1 MSNTKLAENGNSPV
15 NSMDGGTVSLTEADL
30 CSLVH
35 HGHLDGAAI
44 RQGERQVLGV
54 GELFLPDA
62 PERHSVDEGHLQTV
76 APPRG
81 FYLGLARP
89 RQLAAATTSLEMPR
103 LIWETTRKEQSFTSS
118 LQGISSNLRLQFLK

>member
-1 MSNTKLAENGNSPV
+1 
-15 NSMDGGTVSLTEADL
+15 MDGGMDSLTEADL

-54 GELFLPDA
+54 GELKLLLPDA
-62 PERHSVDEGHLQTV
+62 PERHGVDQGHLQTV

-81 FYLGLARP
+81 FNLGLARP
-89 RQLAAATTSLEMPR
+89 RQLAAAPTSLEIPP
-103 LIWETTRKEQSFTSS
+103 LIWEMTCKEQSFTSS
-118 LQGISSNLRLQFLK
+118 FCSEDHISQKVQTKTEF